1 MFKRKFMQ
9 IFVKKNQQ
17 KEEITEKTGKLLKNF
32 YNSFF
37 SDIFNEMNI
46 DRYRPIR
53 DATGMVINKF
63 TANDHPLAYAGKLV
77 LFIQAYMAMN
87 QLHLTKEQ
95 QQMLQ
100 ELADLTKHVNLNYVY
115 ISPLDSM
122 DQFLPEREKTA

>member
-1 MFKRKFMQ
+1 MFKRNFMQ
-9 IFVKKNQQ
+9 LLSKKNQQ
-17 KEEITEKTGKLLKNF
+17 KEEIEEKTCQLLKNF

-37 SDIFNEMNI
+37 SDIFNELNI

-63 TANDHPLAYAGKLV
+63 TANDHPMAYAGKLV
-77 LFIQAYMAMN
+77 LYIQAYSAMN
-87 QLHLTKEQ
+87 RLRLTKDQ

-100 ELADLTKHVNLNYVY
+100 DLADLTKHVNLNYVY

-122 DQFLPEREKTA
+122 DQFLPA

>member
-53 DATGMVINKF
+53 DPTGMGINKF

-122 DQFLPEREKTA
+122 DQFLPA

>member
-17 KEEITEKTGKLLKNF
+17 KEEITEKTGKLLKSF

-63 TANDHPLAYAGKLV
+63 TANDTHWPTRASWSSLSRP
-77 LFIQAYMAMN
+77 
-87 QLHLTKEQ
+87 TW
-95 QQMLQ
+95 
-100 ELADLTKHVNLNYVY
+100 
-115 ISPLDSM
+115 P
-122 DQFLPEREKTA
+122 